1 MNGSSNTPDGWVLK
15 FLVQNW
21 FSEGGNCW
29 WAEIFC
35 RWLMAVGVCFCC
47 GKDCEV
53 KKDAFVTGFVCPTLL
68 GILMWVFLVKFGIL
82 FFPPW
87 FFLWCF
93 LSTMAWLMATK
104 SKKSP
109 PDIKSLEIDTYI
121 IVFSCRLDD
130 SSLGNPVQVV
140 FALPPTRPNRWGGL
154 AQHQKS
160 KATPP
165 YRSQVPENERLKLLK
180 IKLSLKRKDHLP
192 TKPPVFVV
200 AW

>member
-1 MNGSSNTPDGWVLK
+1 M
-15 FLVQNW
+15 
-21 FSEGGNCW
+21 
-29 WAEIFC
+29 
-35 RWLMAVGVCFCC
+35 
-47 GKDCEV
+47 
-53 KKDAFVTGFVCPTLL
+53 KKDACVTGFVFPTVH
-68 GILMWVFLVKFGIL
+68 GILMWVFLVKLEAL
-82 FFPPW
+82 FFPHD
-87 FFLWCF
+87 FLLWCF
-93 LSTMAWLMATK
+93 LSTMADSATK

-165 YRSQVPENERLKLLK
+165 YRSQVPENDRLKLLK